1 MIPALRPM
9 VLADLSAVL
18 VVERAAYFSPW
29 AESHFRDSLRQD
41 HECWVLVAGE
51 TFLGHG
57 VLSAAAHEGEL
68 LNLCI
73 APQAQGQGLG
83 AHLLSHLLDRAR
95 ARACD
100 EVFLEV
106 RDSNGAARRL
116 YRRAGFQEIGRR
128 RGHYPGPEGAED
140 ARVLRRELA

>member
-1 MIPALRPM
+1 VTPALRPM
-9 VLADLSAVL
+9 VLADLAAVL
-18 VVERAAYFSPW
+18 AVERAAYFSPW

-41 HECWVLVAGE
+41 HECWVLGAGDAV
-51 TFLGHG
+51 LGHG
-57 VLSAAAHEGEL
+57 ILSAVAHEGEL

-73 APQAQGQGLG
+73 APEAQGRGLG

-95 ARACD
+95 ARQCD

-128 RGHYPGPEGAED
+128 RGYYPGPEGAED

>member
-1 MIPALRPM
+1 MTPALRPM
-9 VLADLSAVL
+9 ALADLPAVL
-18 VVERAAYFSPW
+18 AVERAAYFSPW

-41 HECWVLVAGE
+41 HECWILVADGA
-51 TFLGHG
+51 FVGYG
-57 VLSAAAHEGEL
+57 ILSAAAHEGEL

-73 APQAQGQGLG
+73 APEAQGQGLG
-83 AHLLSHLLDRAR
+83 TRLLSHLLDRAR

-128 RGHYPGPEGAED
+128 RGYYPGPDGAED

>member
-1 MIPALRPM
+1 MTPTLRPM
-9 VLADLSAVL
+9 ALADLPAVL
-18 VVERAAYFSPW
+18 AVEQAAYFSPW

-41 HECWVLVAGE
+41 HECWILVADGA
-51 TFLGHG
+51 FVGHG
-57 VLSAAAHEGEL
+57 ILSAAAHEGEL

-73 APQAQGQGLG
+73 APEAQGQGLG
-83 AHLLSHLLDRAR
+83 TRLLSHLLDRAR

-128 RGHYPGPEGAED
+128 RGYYPGPDGAED

>member
-1 MIPALRPM
+1 M
-9 VLADLSAVL
+9 VLADLAAVL
-18 VVERAAYFSPW
+18 AVERAAYFSPW
-29 AESHFRDSLRQD
+29 AESHFQDSLRQH

-51 TFLGHG
+51 AFLGHG
-57 VLSAAAHEGEL
+57 ILSAVAHEGEL

-73 APQAQGQGLG
+73 APQAHGQGLG

-95 ARACD
+95 ARECD

-106 RDSNGAARRL
+106 RDSNGPARRL

-128 RGHYPGPEGAED
+128 RGYYPGPEGAED

>member
-1 MIPALRPM
+1 MTPALRPM
-9 VLADLSAVL
+9 ALADLPAVL
-18 VVERAAYFSPW
+18 AVERAAYFSPW

-41 HECWVLVAGE
+41 HECWILVADGA
-51 TFLGHG
+51 FVGHG
-57 VLSAAAHEGEL
+57 ILSAAAHEGEL

-73 APQAQGQGLG
+73 APEAQGQGLG
-83 AHLLSHLLDRAR
+83 TRLLSHLLDRAR

-128 RGHYPGPEGAED
+128 RGYYPGPDGAED
-140 ARVLRRELA
+140 ARVLRGELA

>member
-1 MIPALRPM
+1 MTLTLRPM
-9 VLADLSAVL
+9 ALADLPAVL

-41 HECWVLVAGE
+41 HECWVVVSNATLH
-51 TFLGHG
+51 GHG
-57 VLSAAAHEGEL
+57 ILSAVAHEGEL

-73 APQAQGQGLG
+73 APEAQGQGLG
-83 AHLLSHLLDRAR
+83 ARLLAHLLDRAR
-95 ARACD
+95 ARDCD

-128 RGHYPGPEGAED
+128 RGYYPGPEGAED

>member
-1 MIPALRPM
+1 MTPALRPM
-9 VLADLSAVL
+9 VLADLAAVL
-18 VVERAAYFSPW
+18 AVERAAYFSPW
-29 AESHFRDSLRQD
+29 AESHFRDSLRQA

-51 TFLGHG
+51 AFLGHG
-57 VLSAAAHEGEL
+57 ILSAVAHEGEL

-73 APQAQGQGLG
+73 APEAQGQGLG

-95 ARACD
+95 ARDCD

-106 RDSNGAARRL
+106 RDSNGPARRL
-116 YRRAGFQEIGRR
+116 YRRAGFREIGRR
-128 RGHYPGPEGAED
+128 RGYYPGPEGAED

>member
-1 MIPALRPM
+1 M
-9 VLADLSAVL
+9 VLADLAAVL
-18 VVERAAYFSPW
+18 AVERAAYFSPW
-29 AESHFRDSLRQD
+29 AESHFQDSLRQH

-51 TFLGHG
+51 AFLGHG
-57 VLSAAAHEGEL
+57 ILSAVAHEGEL

-95 ARACD
+95 ARECD

-106 RDSNGAARRL
+106 RDSNGPARRL

-128 RGHYPGPEGAED
+128 RGYYPGPEGAED

>member
-1 MIPALRPM
+1 MIPTLRPM

-128 RGHYPGPEGAED
+128 RGYYPGPEGAED

>member
-1 MIPALRPM
+1 MTPALRPM
-9 VLADLSAVL
+9 ALADLPAVL
-18 VVERAAYFSPW
+18 AVERAAYFSPW

-41 HECWVLVAGE
+41 HECWILVADGA
-51 TFLGHG
+51 FVGHG
-57 VLSAAAHEGEL
+57 ILSAAAHEGEL

-73 APQAQGQGLG
+73 APEAQGQGLG
-83 AHLLSHLLDRAR
+83 TRLLSYLLDRAR

-128 RGHYPGPEGAED
+128 RGYYPGPDGAED
-140 ARVLRRELA
+140 ARVLRKELA

>member
-1 MIPALRPM
+1 MTPALRPM
-9 VLADLSAVL
+9 VLADISAVL

-57 VLSAAAHEGEL
+57 ILSAVAHEGEL
-68 LNLCI
+68 LNLCV
-73 APQAQGQGLG
+73 APEAQGQGLG

-95 ARACD
+95 ARECD

-106 RDSNGAARRL
+106 RESNGAARRL

-128 RGHYPGPEGAED
+128 RGYYPGPEGAED

>member
-1 MIPALRPM
+1 M

-18 VVERAAYFSPW
+18 VVERAAYRSPW

-41 HECWVLVAGE
+41 HECWVLVGDASVNA

-57 VLSAAAHEGEL
+57 ILSAVAHEGEL

-73 APQAQGQGLG
+73 APKAQGQGLG
-83 AHLLSHLLDRAR
+83 ARLLSHLLDRAR
-95 ARACD
+95 ARDCD

-116 YRRAGFQEIGRR
+116 YRRAGFREIGRR
-128 RGHYPGPEGAED
+128 RGYYPGPEGAED

>member
-1 MIPALRPM
+1 MTPTLRPM
-9 VLADLSAVL
+9 VLADLPAVL
-18 VVERAAYFSPW
+18 AVERAAYFSPW

-41 HECWVLVAGE
+41 HECWILVADGA
-51 TFLGHG
+51 FLGHG
-57 VLSAAAHEGEL
+57 ILSAAAHEGEL

-73 APQAQGQGLG
+73 APKAQGQGLG
-83 AHLLSHLLDRAR
+83 RRLLSHLLDRAL

-128 RGHYPGPEGAED
+128 RGYYPGPDGAED

>member
-1 MIPALRPM
+1 MTPALRPM
-9 VLADLSAVL
+9 ALADLPAVL
-18 VVERAAYFSPW
+18 AVERAAYFSPW

-41 HECWVLVAGE
+41 HECWILVADGA
-51 TFLGHG
+51 FVGHG
-57 VLSAAAHEGEL
+57 ILSAAAHEGEL

-73 APQAQGQGLG
+73 APEAQGQGLG
-83 AHLLSHLLDRAR
+83 TRLLSHLLDRAR

-128 RGHYPGPEGAED
+128 RG
-140 ARVLRRELA
+140 

>member
-1 MIPALRPM
+1 MTPALRPM
-9 VLADLSAVL
+9 ALADLPAVL
-18 VVERAAYFSPW
+18 VVERSAYFSPW

-51 TFLGHG
+51 VFLGHG
-57 VLSAAAHEGEL
+57 ILSAVAHEGEL

-73 APQAQGQGLG
+73 APEAQGQGLG
-83 AHLLSHLLDRAR
+83 ARLLAHLLDRAL
-95 ARACD
+95 ARDCD

-106 RDSNGAARRL
+106 RDGHGAARRL

-128 RGHYPGPEGAED
+128 RGYYLGPEGAED